1 MKRLLACIALMLGL
15 GGTLATPAAADP
27 PSSAEFTVP
36 ITCDGTTYIVGFIPG
51 RGQFTPALVANGTQ
65 VVVPIAFDLTFTDPT
80 GESEQ
85 ETAVKGP
92 GSNPNAVACT
102 IDFTS
107 TDPETGDVFTIEG
120 TATVLVTPVGPRG

>member
-1 MKRLLACIALMLGL
+1 MKRLLACIALTLGL
-15 GGTLATPAAADP
+15 GGALATPAAADP

-36 ITCDGTTYIVGFIPG
+36 ITCEGTTYIVGFIPG
-51 RGQFTPALVANGTQ
+51 RGEFTPALVANGTQ
-65 VVVPIAFDLTFTDPT
+65 VVVPIAFDLTFTGG
-80 GESEQ
+80 GESEH

-102 IDFTS
+102 INFTS
-107 TDPETGDVFTIEG
+107 TDPETGDVFTIQG